1 MATIGT
7 FSTTDPDVL
16 DTHTYSLV
24 SGSGDDDNGLFNI
37 STDAIAFTS
46 APDFEAPTDA
56 GDTPNNNTYAVR
68 VQTSDGNG
76 GTFEQAFIITVTDVD
91 IETDTDSDGVLDI
104 VDLDDDNDGILDS
117 DETACDDPSALFVT
131 TPVAYWTLD
140 NTTNDSQGSN
150 NENGTSFSSFS
161 TTAIQGT
168 HSASF
173 DGSTS
178 IRYSQDGGLM
188 ESASSN
194 ISFSAWILP
203 DNLTGDRVIY
213 EEGGGTNGFM
223 LWLDDGI
230 LTATSRAGGAGTEIS
245 VVATTTLT
253 LDGLWHHVAA
263 TFDNGEV
270 TVYLDGVAATTTAGF
285 TQIAAHGDNGGIGG
299 PVSSASNGVTG
310 FFSGLMDAVR
320 YSDSQTWSASEII
333 SESQRQ
339 CDADSD
345 GISNHLD
352 LDSDNDGIP
361 DNIEAQ
367 STTGYIAQG
376 IFTDANVDGVND
388 VYATLVIVNTDGT
401 DDPDYLDLDSDNDG
415 LFDIAESGIGLIDT
429 SPNDGRTDGSVS
441 SNGLD
446 DTLESVD
453 DYSDVNG
460 TFDDSQSDNFTNTNG
475 INDVDYRESALAIFY
490 GAGTFTEIAANNG
503 EVTSASTVTIT
514 LFQDVFLGSNGN
526 DFIGLGWVSISNV
539 PAGLTEVLTRV
550 SDTELELT
558 FTGQATANDDINDVA
573 SLIFTFTDDAFTSDA
588 IDVANAISASSGIS
602 IDFNDNFA
610 PTDLTLSSITVQ
622 ENSIATIGTF
632 TTTDVDINDTHTYTF
647 VAGAGDED
655 NGLFIISTDAISFT
669 AGADFESPG
678 DDNMDGIYNI
688 RIQTDDGNGGTFQK
702 NFSITVVDVAD
713 ETDTDS
719 DGVLDIVDLDDDND
733 GILDS
738 DETACDDPSALFV
751 TTPVAYW
758 TLDNTTN
765 DSQGSNNENGT
776 SFSSFS
782 TTAIQGTHSAS
793 FDGSTSIRYS
803 QDGGLMESA
812 SSNISFSA
820 WILPD
825 NLTGD
830 RVIYEE
836 GGGTNGFMLW
846 LDDGILTATSRAGG
860 AGTEISVVATTTL
873 TLDGLWHHVAA
884 TFDNGEV
891 TVYLDGVAATTT
903 AGFTQ
908 IAAHGDN
915 GGIGG
920 PVSSASNGVTGFFS
934 GLMDAVRYSD
944 SQTWSA
950 SEIISESQR
959 QCDKDGDGVNNQLD
973 LDSDNDGIPDN
984 IEAQST
990 TGYIAQ
996 GIFTDAN
1003 VDGVNDVYATLVIV
1017 NTDGTDDPDYLDLD
1031 SDNDGLFDIAESG
1044 IGLIDTSP
1052 NDGRTDGSVSSNGL
1066 DDTLE
1071 ASDNYSDAN
1080 GSFGD
1085 DQTINFTDSDG
1096 DVGSGG
1102 DVDYRDITRALFL
1115 YFWNVYRNCCQ

>member
-415 LFDIAESGIGLIDT
+415 L
-429 SPNDGRTDGSVS
+429 
-441 SNGLD
+441 
-446 DTLESVD
+446 
-453 DYSDVNG
+453 
-460 TFDDSQSDNFTNTNG
+460 
-475 INDVDYRESALAIFY
+475 
-490 GAGTFTEIAANNG
+490 
-503 EVTSASTVTIT
+503 
-514 LFQDVFLGSNGN
+514 
-526 DFIGLGWVSISNV
+526 
-539 PAGLTEVLTRV
+539 
-550 SDTELELT
+550 
-558 FTGQATANDDINDVA
+558 
-573 SLIFTFTDDAFTSDA
+573 
-588 IDVANAISASSGIS
+588 
-602 IDFNDNFA
+602 
-610 PTDLTLSSITVQ
+610 LTLQ
-622 ENSIATIGTF
+622 N
-632 TTTDVDINDTHTYTF
+632 
-647 VAGAGDED
+647 
-655 NGLFIISTDAISFT
+655 L
-669 AGADFESPG
+669 
-678 DDNMDGIYNI
+678 
-688 RIQTDDGNGGTFQK
+688 
-702 NFSITVVDVAD
+702 
-713 ETDTDS
+713 
-719 DGVLDIVDLDDDND
+719 VLV
-733 GILDS
+733 
-738 DETACDDPSALFV
+738 
-751 TTPVAYW
+751 
-758 TLDNTTN
+758 
-765 DSQGSNNENGT
+765 
-776 SFSSFS
+776 
-782 TTAIQGTHSAS
+782 
-793 FDGSTSIRYS
+793 
-803 QDGGLMESA
+803 
-812 SSNISFSA
+812 
-820 WILPD
+820 
-825 NLTGD
+825 
-830 RVIYEE
+830 
-836 GGGTNGFMLW
+836 
-846 LDDGILTATSRAGG
+846 
-860 AGTEISVVATTTL
+860 
-873 TLDGLWHHVAA
+873 
-884 TFDNGEV
+884 
-891 TVYLDGVAATTT
+891 
-903 AGFTQ
+903 
-908 IAAHGDN
+908 
-915 GGIGG
+915 
-920 PVSSASNGVTGFFS
+920 
-934 GLMDAVRYSD
+934 
-944 SQTWSA
+944 
-950 SEIISESQR
+950 
-959 QCDKDGDGVNNQLD
+959 
-973 LDSDNDGIPDN
+973 
-984 IEAQST
+984 
-990 TGYIAQ
+990 
-996 GIFTDAN
+996 
-1003 VDGVNDVYATLVIV
+1003 
-1017 NTDGTDDPDYLDLD
+1017 
-1031 SDNDGLFDIAESG
+1031 
-1044 IGLIDTSP
+1044 
-1052 NDGRTDGSVSSNGL
+1052 
-1066 DDTLE
+1066 
-1071 ASDNYSDAN
+1071 
-1080 GSFGD
+1080 
-1085 DQTINFTDSDG
+1085 
-1096 DVGSGG
+1096 
-1102 DVDYRDITRALFL
+1102 
-1115 YFWNVYRNCCQ
+1115 